1 MLQLCNVHTYYGES
15 HILQGV
21 SMEVKQG
28 SIVAL
33 LGRNGMGKTT
43 TISTVIGFKQPTKGN
58 IIFKNQIIGGLPA
71 HEIAQM
77 GMALVPQ
84 GRRIFSSLTVK
95 ENLAIGWRNSSESEK
110 SYNLDRIYELFPVLK
125 ARTKH
130 LGNQLSGGEQQMLAI
145 GRSLMTNPDFL
156 LMDEPFEGLAPG
168 VINEIGR
175 KIQQLKTS
183 GISILLV
190 EQNVRVASKLAD
202 YIYIMNKGK
211 IVFGAKAAEPQIVE
225 NIKQIIAL

>member
-1 MLQLCNVHTYYGES
+1 MLQLCDVHTYYGES

-28 SIVAL
+28 GIVAL

-43 TISTVIGFKQPTKGN
+43 AIHTIIGFQQPAAGS
-58 IIFKNQIIGGLPA
+58 IIFKGQNIGGLPA

-84 GRRIFSSLTVK
+84 GRRIFSSLTVR
-95 ENLAIGWRNSSESEK
+95 ENLTIGGRKNSGPVQG
-110 SYNLDRIYELFPVLK
+110 YNLDKIYDLFPVLEH
-125 ARTKH
+125 RTKH

-145 GRSLMTNPDFL
+145 GRCLMTNPDL
-156 LMDEPFEGLAPG
+156 LLLDEPFEGLAPA
-168 VINEIGR
+168 VIKEISR
-175 KIQQLKTS
+175 KIDELKNS
-183 GISILLV
+183 GLSILLV
-190 EQNVRVASKLAD
+190 EQNVRIACRLAD

-211 IVFGAKAAEPQIVE
+211 IIFGGKPAEPQIEE
-225 NIKQIIAL
+225 NIQQLIAL